1 MEVHIQP
8 LDSLFHHPVC
18 YEIPRF
24 QRQYVWNQEAQW
36 DPLWED
42 IQGKAE
48 AYLENG
54 KPEEHFLGAIVL
66 QQKSFPAGTMELRNV
81 VDGQQRL
88 ITLQI
93 LLNTMKEVLD
103 EFDYDEASS
112 RLGDLI
118 KNEKRHCGND
128 LDKQLKI
135 KPTLNDTN
143 PFRNV
148 MSKTTN
154 NIEYEEEPLIVKAS
168 KFFQLQIR
176 QFLKDQ
182 SDITERIKALEL
194 VINKSIKLIVIDL
207 KESDDPHIIFETLN
221 ARGTPLLQSDLI
233 KNMLLYEVDKI
244 GNGQGSDKSIDQILS
259 FQDDWW
265 RKEIRQG
272 RVKRPRVDVYLFYW
286 MVMRRVDGFA
296 PEKLFTRF
304 KSYYEE
310 NNDIHNLIDD
320 MHSVGKIYRAYEEN
334 PIPSLERFVY
344 RILRT
349 MQVGTV
355 NPILLRLL
363 SSKLSETQLEES
375 LKALESYL
383 LRRMIC
389 RMNTRGY
396 DRLFINL
403 LKELNRIKAEDISSA
418 IIEYLANQQ
427 SSIGLWPSDKE
438 FDHALISYP
447 LYKHLTRGRLRI
459 FLEGI
464 EEELRTIKAETQSV
478 PSGLTIEHIMPQH
491 WRHHWKLPPDSQDY
505 IGEKRDHIIHT
516 IGNLTLVNHRLNA
529 TLSNDPWNTKR
540 HTLDQHTTL
549 FINKNLLENA
559 PDVWDEDTI
568 EERSK
573 HLCEVAK
580 KVWPRPT

>member
-18 YEIPRF
+18 YKIPRF
-24 QRQYVWNQEAQW
+24 QREYVWNQEAQW

-48 AYLENG
+48 AFLEIG
-54 KPEEHFLGAIVL
+54 KPEERFLGAIVL
-66 QQKSFPAGTMELRNV
+66 QQKPVPAGIMEQRNV

-93 LLNTMKEVLD
+93 LLNAMEEVFD

-112 RLGDLI
+112 RLSDLI
-118 KNEKRHCGND
+118 KNEKKHWGND
-128 LDKQLKI
+128 RNKQLKI

-143 PFRNV
+143 TFRDV
-148 MSKTTN
+148 ILKTN
-154 NIEYEEEPLIVKAS
+154 DVEYEEEPLIVKAS

-182 SDITERIKALEL
+182 SDITERVQALEQ
-194 VINKSIKLIVIDL
+194 VVNKSIKLIVIDL

-233 KNMLLYEVDKI
+233 KNMLLYEVDKA
-244 GNGQGSDKSIDQILS
+244 GNSQDSDQSIPKILS

-286 MVMRRVDGFA
+286 MVMRRADEFA

-304 KSYYEE
+304 KRYYEE
-310 NNDIHNLIDD
+310 DNDIHNLIED
-320 MHSVGKIYRAYEEN
+320 MNRIGNIYRAYEEN
-334 PIPSLERFVY
+334 PKPWLERFVY
-344 RILRT
+344 RIIRT

-355 NPILLRLL
+355 NPILLKLL
-363 SSKLSETQLEES
+363 SSELPAKQLEDS
-375 LKALESYL
+375 LKVLESYL
-383 LRRMIC
+383 LHRMIC

-396 DRLFINL
+396 NRLFINL
-403 LKELNRIKAEDISSA
+403 LKELNRIQVEDISSV
-418 IIEYLANQQ
+418 IIEYLTNQQ
-427 SSIGLWPSDKE
+427 SNVGLWPSDK
-438 FDHALISYP
+438 DLKHAFTSYP
-447 LYKHLTRGRLRI
+447 LYKHLTQGRLRI
-459 FLEGI
+459 VLEGI
-464 EEELRTIKAETQSV
+464 EEELRTVKAETQSV
-478 PSGLTIEHIMPQH
+478 PTGLTIEHIMPRH
-491 WRHHWKLPPDSQDY
+491 WRHHWKLSPDSQDHT
-505 IGEKRDHIIHT
+505 GEERDRIIHT

-529 TLSNDPWNTKR
+529 ALSNDPWDKKSQ
-540 HTLDQHTTL
+540 TLNQHTTL
-549 FINKNLLENA
+549 FINKNLLENT
-559 PDVWDEDTI
+559 PDVWNEATI

-573 HLCEVAK
+573 YLFEMAK

>member
-18 YEIPRF
+18 YKIPRF
-24 QRQYVWNQEAQW
+24 QREYVWNQEAQW

-66 QQKSFPAGTMELRNV
+66 QQKPVPAGIMEQRNV

-93 LLNTMKEVLD
+93 LLNAMEEVFD

-112 RLGDLI
+112 RLSDLI
-118 KNEKRHCGND
+118 KNEKKHWGND
-128 LDKQLKI
+128 PNKQLKI

-143 PFRNV
+143 TFRNV
-148 MSKTTN
+148 ILKTKN
-154 NIEYEEEPLIVKAS
+154 DIEYEEEPLIIKAS
-168 KFFQLQIR
+168 NFFQLQIR
-176 QFLKDQ
+176 QFLDQ
-182 SDITERIKALEL
+182 SDITERVQALEQ

-233 KNMLLYEVDKI
+233 KNMLLYEVDKADDS
-244 GNGQGSDKSIDQILS
+244 QRSDKSIPQILS

-286 MVMRRVDGFA
+286 MVMRRADEFA

-304 KSYYEE
+304 KSFYAK
-310 NNDIHNLIDD
+310 NNDIHNLIED
-320 MHSVGKIYRAYEEN
+320 MNRIGKIYREYEEN
-334 PIPSLERFVY
+334 PNPCLERFIY
-344 RILRT
+344 RIIRT
-349 MQVGTV
+349 MQVGTI

-363 SSKLSETQLEES
+363 SSELSETQLDES

-396 DRLFINL
+396 NRLFINL
-403 LKELNRIKAEDISSA
+403 LKELNRTQAEDTSGV
-418 IIEYLANQQ
+418 IIEYLTNQQ
-427 SSIGLWPSDKE
+427 SNIGLWPSDKE
-438 FDHALISYP
+438 FENAFTSYP
-447 LYKHLTRGRLRI
+447 LYKHLTQGRLRI
-459 FLEGI
+459 VLEGI
-464 EEELRTIKAETQSV
+464 EEELRTVKAETQSV
-478 PSGLTIEHIMPQH
+478 PPSLTIEHIMPRH
-491 WRHHWKLPPDSQDY
+491 WRHHWKLPPDSQDHT
-505 IGEKRDHIIHT
+505 GEERDNIIHT

-529 TLSNDPWNTKR
+529 TLSNDPWDKKTT
-540 HTLDQHTTL
+540 TLAQHTTL
-549 FINKNLLENA
+549 FINKNLLEDA
-559 PDVWDEDTI
+559 PDVWDEDAI
-568 EERSK
+568 DERSK
-573 HLCEVAK
+573 YLCEVAK